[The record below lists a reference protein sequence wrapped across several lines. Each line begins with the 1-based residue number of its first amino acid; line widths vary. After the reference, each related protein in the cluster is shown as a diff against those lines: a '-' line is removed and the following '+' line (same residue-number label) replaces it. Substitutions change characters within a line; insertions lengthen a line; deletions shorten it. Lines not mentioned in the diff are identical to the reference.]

1 MCATPNTSSP
11 SATWGPRETGSS
23 LATLTFLGGYIQIT
37 VSASIPISAS
47 VPPNFHPNPSGTFRR
62 D

>member
-23 LATLTFLGGYIQIT
+23 LATLTFLGGYIQML
-37 VSASIPISAS
+37 VSPSNPIFAR
-47 VPPNFHPNPSGTFRR
+47 VPLNSDHK
-62 D
+62 